1 MKTNE
6 VDQITKYWLKSAED
20 DLKTAESLFA
30 SKRYHHCLFFCHL
43 FTEKTLKALVVKKS
57 KEQAPYE
64 HNLVYLARI
73 SGISFSR
80 EQIEDLAEI
89 STFNIRARYDD
100 HKMRFYKKATR
111 DYSSRYFNKSKEM
124 HLWLKNYL

>member
-6 VDQITKYWLKSAED
+6 VNQIIQYWLRSAEE

-43 FTEKTLKALVVKKS
+43 FIEKTLKASVLKKS
-57 KEQAPYE
+57 MNQAPYE
-64 HNLVYLARI
+64 HNLVYLAK
-73 SGISFSR
+73 STGIPFTK

-89 STFNIRARYDD
+89 TTFNIQARYDD

-111 DYSSRYFNKSKEM
+111 DYSSIYFNKAKEM
-124 HLWLKNYL
+124 YLWLKNYL